1 MEGQCLLHAG
11 RTDDAI
17 VRLREAIELDPKSR
31 IARLVAARAYIEKGM
46 FDAAV
51 QEAREAHTL
60 TPSNTRARALE
71 IVANARRGERREA
84 RAAFETLL
92 QFSRERYVSP
102 YNLAVACN
110 GLDETADA
118 IAWLERACESHDPR
132 MVFLNIDP
140 VWNNLRSDARF
151 RRLLKRMRFV

>member
-31 IARLVAARAYIEKGM
+31 IARLVAARAYIAKGM

-71 IVANARRGERREA
+71 IVANARRGECREA

-118 IAWLERACESHDPR
+118 IDGSNARASRTIRGWSSSTSIQSGTISEATRAFDDC
-132 MVFLNIDP
+132 
-140 VWNNLRSDARF
+140 
-151 RRLLKRMRFV
+151 